1 MTPIERSRVAK
12 GLLFI
17 SPWILG
23 FLAFALY
30 PLLVTA
36 YLSFTDYSVLAPP
49 VFIGTEN
56 YRELFTDLD
65 FRKAIFNTAFF
76 AALSVP
82 LTAVMAC
89 LLAVLLN
96 FQARGRSFFRTAF
109 FLPSLVPMVCLGVIW
124 RWLLNGEVG
133 LINQFLLPFAEG
145 INLLLGTQLDT
156 PAWLEDPGFTKIGL
170 AITSVWG
177 LGHAMVIFLAGLQEA
192 PVELY
197 EAAELDGA
205 GFWAKLKSVT
215 LPMLSPYILF
225 NLIMGLIASFQV
237 FAVPFVMMDGANEP
251 PGGPGGSMLFAAT
264 YIYLSAFADWKM
276 GYACAMALIFFLLVV
291 ALTITLMKLSERRV
305 HYAAKS

>member
-1 MTPIERSRVAK
+1 MTRTQRINTTK

-30 PLLVTA
+30 PLIATL
-36 YLSFTDYSVLAPP
+36 YFSFMDYSVLAPP
-49 VFIGTEN
+49 VPVGTEN
-56 YRELFTDLD
+56 YAELATDTN
-65 FRKAIFNTAFF
+65 FMKAVFNTVFF
-76 AALSVP
+76 AAISVP
-82 LTAVMAC
+82 LNTALAC
-89 LLAVLLN
+89 FLAVLLN
-96 FQARGRSFFRTAF
+96 FNVLGKSFFRTAF

-133 LINQFLLPFAEG
+133 LINQVIGPFADFA
-145 INLLLGTQLDT
+145 NAVLGTTFDT
-156 PAWLEDPGFTKIGL
+156 PAWLEDPAFTKLGL
-170 AITSVWG
+170 VVASVWG

-205 GFWAKLKSVT
+205 GFWSKLKHVT
-215 LPMLSPYILF
+215 IPMVSPYILF
-225 NLIMGLIASFQV
+225 NMIMGFIAAFQV
-237 FAVPFVMMDGANEP
+237 FAVPFVMMDGVNEP

-264 YIYLSAFADWKM
+264 YIYLKAFQDWEM

-291 ALTITLMKLSERRV
+291 SLTITLMKLSERRV
-305 HYAAKS
+305 YYAGK

>member
-1 MTPIERSRVAK
+1 MTRTDKLNTTK

-30 PLLVTA
+30 PLVATL
-36 YLSFTDYSVLAPP
+36 YFSFTDYSVLAPP
-49 VFIGTEN
+49 VPIGTEN
-56 YRELFTDLD
+56 YAELVKDTNFM
-65 FRKAIFNTAFF
+65 KAVFNTVFF
-76 AALSVP
+76 AAISVP
-82 LTAVMAC
+82 LNTALAC
-89 LLAVLLN
+89 FLAILLN
-96 FQARGRSFFRTAF
+96 FNILGKSFFRTAF

-133 LINQFLLPFAEG
+133 LVNQAIGPFADFA
-145 INLLLGTQLDT
+145 NLLLGTTFDT
-156 PAWLEDPGFTKIGL
+156 PAWLEDPAFTKLGL
-170 AITSVWG
+170 VVASVWG

-205 GFWAKLKSVT
+205 GFWSKLRHVT
-215 LPMLSPYILF
+215 IPMVSPYILF
-225 NLIMGLIASFQV
+225 NMIMGFIAAFQV
-237 FAVPFVMMDGANEP
+237 FAVPFVMMDGVNEP

-264 YIYLSAFADWKM
+264 YIYLKAFQDWEM

-291 ALTITLMKLSERRV
+291 TLTITLMKLSERRV
-305 HYAAKS
+305 HYAGK